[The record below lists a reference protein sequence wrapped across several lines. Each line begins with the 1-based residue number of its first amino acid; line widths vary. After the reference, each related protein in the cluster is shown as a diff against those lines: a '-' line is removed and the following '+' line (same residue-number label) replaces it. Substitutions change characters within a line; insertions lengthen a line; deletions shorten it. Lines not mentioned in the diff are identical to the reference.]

1 MELRNRAVERAES
14 AGEIS
19 SAETVPTALGAPR
32 KTREPPPF
40 PPSPLTT
47 RSTATGGHAQPAG
60 EISSAGTGRRLA
72 VGSCQGR
79 EPTAIAELE
88 ILQ

>member
-19 SAETVPTALGAPR
+19 SAETAPTARGAPR
-32 KTREPPPF
+32 KTREPPP
-40 PPSPLTT
+40 TI
-47 RSTATGGHAQPAG
+47 RSTTTGGYAQPAG

-79 EPTAIAELE
+79 VPTVIAELE

>member
-19 SAETVPTALGAPR
+19 SAETAPTARGAPR
-32 KTREPPPF
+32 KTRAPPPPPF
-40 PPSPLTT
+40 PLTT

-79 EPTAIAELE
+79 EPTVIAELE

>member
-19 SAETVPTALGAPR
+19 SAETAPTATGAPR
-32 KTREPPPF
+32 KTREPPP
-40 PPSPLTT
+40 PSPSPLTT

-79 EPTAIAELE
+79 VPTVIAELE